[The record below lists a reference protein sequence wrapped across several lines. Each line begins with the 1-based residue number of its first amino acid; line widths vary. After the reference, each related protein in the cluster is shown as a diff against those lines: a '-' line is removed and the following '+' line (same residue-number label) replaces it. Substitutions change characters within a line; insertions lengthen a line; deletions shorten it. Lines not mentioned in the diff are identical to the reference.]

1 MADKKVEAKKAD
13 AKKAD
18 AKKPAK
24 KNKQNVFQKLF
35 KYLSACKPPAK
46 MTAFIV
52 KGRPFPEFL
61 LVWTACR
68 LFMLC
73 SVVGYK
79 WPQPQSTGM
88 VSSSRIQSATG
99 TTVYA
104 VLVLRITTRSIPA
117 LIISLRHMEQDKQAF
132 VIPNVLYIFF
142 IMILD

>member
-1 MADKKVEAKKAD
+1 MAASSTPFFRSSSRMCSSTGLPKRDTMGFGSSVVRGWSRV
-13 AKKAD
+13 
-18 AKKPAK
+18 PA
-24 KNKQNVFQKLF
+24 
-35 KYLSACKPPAK
+35 PPAK

-104 VLVLRITTRSIPA
+104 VLVLRITTRSTP
-117 LIISLRHMEQDKQAF
+117 R
-132 VIPNVLYIFF
+132 
-142 IMILD
+142 